1 MTCDKIEDLLAAYAD
16 GELGPDERAAV
27 ERHLDACPDC
37 AALLASLRTADAS
50 LSRFPEVE
58 PPADLREKL
67 YAIPGRR
74 RFGFGLDVLLR
85 PSLQPAFAAAAVV
98 LTLFTFYVFSPAK
111 AQINKA
117 INRQLHL
124 GYSQV
129 EKLYAKAG
137 SLTDSLG
144 GVADNVLV
152 SLKKVNPLSK
162 TDE

>member
-1 MTCDKIEDLLAAYAD
+1 MTCDKIEDLLTAYAD
-16 GELGPDERAAV
+16 GELGPVERAAV

-37 AALLASLRTADAS
+37 AALLASLRTTDAS

-58 PPADLREKL
+58 PPADLRERL
-67 YAIPGRR
+67 YTIPSHR
-74 RFGFGLDVLLR
+74 RFWFGLDVLLR

-144 GVADNVLV
+144 GIADNVLV

-162 TDE
+162 NDE